1 MTVKRES
8 DNHQFRAYSV
18 PSDTGVG
25 WSRSWWQSKEMGHGI
40 TVMDWVVM
48 PL

>member
-1 MTVKRES
+1 MTGEKGS
-8 DNHQFRAYSV
+8 DNHHFRAYTV

-25 WSRSWWQSKEMGHGI
+25 LNGSWWQSKEMGRGI